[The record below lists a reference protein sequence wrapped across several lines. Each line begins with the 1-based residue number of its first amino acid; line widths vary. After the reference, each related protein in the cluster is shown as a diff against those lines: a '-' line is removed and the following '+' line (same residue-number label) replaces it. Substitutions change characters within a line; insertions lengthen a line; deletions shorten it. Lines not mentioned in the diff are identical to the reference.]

1 MNGTANN
8 QEKLSSTS
16 KLCTVTMPQTEA
28 TRILGS
34 GGGTLRFIWGWELLS
49 DLDRTHQLCLN
60 PWIHKQL
67 ILELGTEHK
76 APHACKALPLSYSC
90 SLITTCAKQCKSYRR
105 IQTDQFTE
113 DWHQKEEPLPCRIH
127 PLSLCHRKRTN
138 FLIWT
143 QHHRNTSYEIHQ
155 VWEIQ
160 LLKSAVTD
168 RPREQSAIRKN
179 PTSGSKSSANPKIN
193 CMAQMGMAGLQ
204 DGSVGMREP
213 YLTILSLFSET

>member
-1 MNGTANN
+1 MRLRTARW
-8 QEKLSSTS
+8 
-16 KLCTVTMPQTEA
+16 P
-28 TRILGS
+28 
-34 GGGTLRFIWGWELLS
+34 
-49 DLDRTHQLCLN
+49 RTHQLCLN

-76 APHACKALPLSYSC
+76 APHACRALPLSYSC
-90 SLITTCAKQCKSYRR
+90 SLITTHAKQCKSYRR
-105 IQTDQFTE
+105 IQKDQFTE

-127 PLSLCHRKRTN
+127 PFIPLSLCHRKRTN

-143 QHHRNTSYEIHQ
+143 QHHRNTSYEMHQ

-160 LLKSAVTD
+160 LLKPAVTD
-168 RPREQSAIRKN
+168 GPREQSAIRKN

-193 CMAQMGMAGLQ
+193 CMARMGMAGLQ

-213 YLTILSLFSET
+213 YLMILSLFSET